1 MLVQGKVEDMYSLLS
16 IYLSGTK
23 GSLVICVY
31 MLIINHDTV
40 WRNDLLEL
48 GFEVGYL
55 MFC

>member
-1 MLVQGKVEDMYSLLS
+1 MQGKVEDMYSLLS

-23 GSLVICVY
+23 GSLVICVC

-40 WRNDLLEL
+40 WKGDLLEL

>member
-23 GSLVICVY
+23 GSLVICVC

-40 WRNDLLEL
+40 WKGDLLEL